1 MQHYLQG
8 VHSSQL
14 SGHPKLVHGLKAC
27 HTDYTEHTASVSHIR
42 KEKPVPQNF
51 WECARGLGEG
61 ILPCFCD
68 LLLRSFVWPAPH
80 DLLQTT

>member
-1 MQHYLQG
+1 MCVQHYLQG

-51 WECARGLGEG
+51 
-61 ILPCFCD
+61 
-68 LLLRSFVWPAPH
+68 
-80 DLLQTT
+80 